1 MFPAE
6 QISTIP
12 ARQRVLS
19 GGFFYGCEPCFL
31 FLDPSD
37 LHDPECRS
45 GEFARPRLPAWKSP
59 ISSSWKN
66 RSFFQDLLIN
76 RSAQITLVWL
86 RTVMIV
92 LMVRK
97 NAFLP
102 LLLILSFSWHFY
114 QVILP
119 MSKRRNPRKR
129 SLFASSRQL
138 RHEALERRE
147 LLAAEFGD
155 YLQQPERAGDPM
167 LIAVSPNNGE
177 LLDLDP
183 QDMSAN
189 RRMTAPKAMNI
200 FIGGEQPL
208 DETTF
213 RGAFQLQ
220 YQREGNFGAADVE
233 DVVIGVIDPD
243 DSGRGLAIRFAD
255 NLKDGFF
262 QLSITTQLQDITGV
276 SYVPRSP
283 VPVPGDATG
292 SLRRDVI
299 SFEVETGAKIT
310 GVVPQP
316 LSGGAQSL
324 NTIDVYFDDA
334 DLFDSGSTVAQPS
347 FYQLIDTNNTVTTE
361 DDVIHIPSSVTTDSA
376 SARVSLLFNSDL
388 ADLVG
393 DVGDSLRLRIGDND
407 LVSGST
413 AEVLNESVPVEPG
426 LSAGGAHEVTSVS
439 PGDERWSFMLQQTIV
454 NAGSGLV
461 SMVDNPGGIN
471 EPGHRDIEL
480 SGESHFAVHGDRDQD
495 NEILEIAY
503 TFLRDQP
510 YGVNSQGQP
519 VYNEMDADQ
528 EARFREILE
537 VYGEVMGVD
546 FVETESDGLQLLV
559 GDLSIAGTGFVSG
572 EGLSGAPGS
581 FGVGTPDKVVMDAVD
596 FRTPQLN
603 AFGELFFDVAVHEIG
618 HALGL
623 GNAYDLPPGTT
634 NGGGNPPAYPGGGG
648 LYPDSEE
655 LTFPGPADRI
665 HVNYLDQRES
675 LDVDL
680 YQIEIGQDGILK
692 AQTFAARLAEASRL
706 DTRLSLFLKDPD
718 TERLELVAANDD
730 FFSSDSYV
738 EIAVSPNPDGSP
750 AAYFVGVSAE
760 GNALFDP
767 DTGLPS
773 PGGASQGEYELRVD
787 FVADIA
793 LTTAITDGSGS
804 VLDGDRDGVAGGNYN
819 FWFEPSIDDS
829 ALSSVGNTIFV
840 NKDAAVGG
848 NGTLASPFNNIP
860 MALNRAESLVSTA
873 NPEGVVVKL
882 LPSVGPDG
890 DVATVGD
897 NVAYEVG
904 LITSIGQVLE
914 DGRNLELP
922 GGVQLVVD
930 AGVIMKF
937 LDSRIS
943 VGSDN
948 DGFDRSQSSI
958 SVQGT
963 PELPVRFTSYN
974 DTNLGSNSNVLGFAA
989 NAGDWGG
996 IEIRN
1001 DVDRDQGRI
1010 DLEREGVFQNYINHA
1025 SFQYGGGE
1033 VSSIGR
1039 VIAPIHL
1046 SGARAEISYN
1056 TLRLSS
1062 DAPISADPNTFELT
1076 TFTEPRYQNNRQ
1088 SDFGFIADY
1097 SRVGPFVH
1105 GNQLKDNPTNGIFV
1119 RIDTPPGG
1127 GLETLQV
1134 PARFDDV
1141 DIVHVLAENFIL
1153 EGVPGGLLQDSKTPD
1168 SVVGL
1173 ISIPGGDLASGDY
1186 AYTYT
1191 FVDAFGYESPNSE
1204 PQHVALS
1211 VNSNVQLAD
1220 IPVATGKYVGR
1231 KLYRSFDRGPFQ
1243 LVADLDRT
1251 SLDHLDDVAVPAVS
1265 AAELLVPSALSA
1277 AEDAG
1282 AGSLTAGTYT
1292 YKYTFVD
1299 SSGIES
1305 RYSLETAVS
1314 VSANKNV
1321 VLTGIESAAGK
1332 YVGRNL
1338 YRSDNGGAF
1347 RLVAELDQATVT
1359 HTDDNTNP
1367 GALAADTAIRHGRI
1381 ASTLVIDPG
1390 MIIKA
1395 QGARIELGFGANL
1408 LAEGRDGD
1416 EIIFT
1421 SKADDRYGASGS
1433 FDTDG
1438 NGVTLGERGDWG
1450 GFYAKPTSRLSIDE
1464 AFIAH
1469 AGGVTG
1475 VNGGTASFNA
1485 VQVHQAA
1492 TRITNTRFEDNA
1504 SGTGSQQGDG
1514 RTGYAPQG
1522 DATVYINSTQPT
1534 LINNVFVDND
1544 GAAISINTNA
1554 MGHEW
1559 KDDAGRQIGGLG
1571 AFEVSAANNGPVIQG
1586 NRLSGNDLNGLEVRA
1601 EVLQTAVV
1609 WDDTDIAH
1617 VLNGTIIVPDHHTY
1631 GGLRLESSS
1640 GEALVVKVLAGGGIE
1655 ATGRSLDID
1664 DRIGGRVHVIGQ
1676 PGFPVIMTSIND
1688 TSVGAGFTPEGR
1700 VQKETRPGGG
1710 AAQSG
1715 DWQGLSFDPYSN
1727 DRNVA
1732 VHTEIEGNIGG
1743 FGDANAFLGV
1753 EESVGLLAANEKS
1766 GDENLRLGFKIHGAI
1781 AADRD
1786 VDLFSFEGA
1795 AGSMV
1800 WIDIDETDPRLD
1812 TILELIDGAGRV
1824 LAVSQN
1830 SREESNQGEL
1840 AFVNDDLLRD
1850 GHALPMQL
1858 DHDAP
1863 ENADGSY
1870 RDLYTTNDGD
1880 SGMRVV
1886 LPGVTGTRNDFF
1898 VRVRS
1903 NNLDSNIGGFQMSYS
1918 GVAAVAVGDEVVG
1931 LISGAKGVVT
1941 KVDSIA
1947 GTLTYVLKTQMQFST
1962 GEDLVSHPG
1971 NGVNGVSSLIAD
1983 GATRGS
1989 YQLQLRLREVDE
2001 FAGSVVRY
2009 ADLRYATDAIV
2020 ATGLPA
2026 HSPLTGELTHLGP
2039 GLSLGNF
2046 SNTDRGAVSTA
2057 GFLASIND
2065 QDYYG
2070 FTIARDPLATD
2081 GNEAVSV
2088 SLDIDWADGLT
2099 RPDTAIY
2106 GLRENEDGTFSLI
2119 SRGNDSNIADDII
2132 TPIVPGQAT
2141 TQDDLSRGSQG
2152 TRDALV
2158 GPMKLPP
2165 GNYCIVVA
2173 HDGKMDVRLT
2183 QFTQFNAPAGLDPA
2197 AWAATRVQPL
2207 ANTETLDLTPNR
2219 IDFQFGDIP
2228 FLIVPPAA
2236 NADILVANPFTGRH
2250 DATIDTEAR
2259 DSYGG
2264 VAASEQRF
2272 EVLAIEATNGSDA
2285 GSDQVYTI
2293 DTEGLES
2300 PLGETGIQTF
2310 RTNGTTNEQQNVGIR
2325 WRAMSFAGQDD
2336 QRLYALGDRAA
2347 FDGGTLDANSAINGS
2362 VPRAAID
2369 NLIYLLDPETGA
2381 AVGRNGVTLND
2392 GFQSVNPLNPLHPNF
2407 GSFGPAD
2414 IATPWAGTNVVAQ
2427 VEAPEDIVS
2436 LVGLGNS
2443 LYAFGVSGTYYRY
2456 LIQGDGDLVQV
2467 PAQTLVAPQALNGTP
2482 GGLRFASVTR
2492 GPHEFGIGNLFFGIE
2507 QGTSRMYAFAPGGAA
2522 QPIMEFGREFADLDP
2537 SLVNIADAA
2546 NVAGMF
2552 FGHFQTSWQGGSLV
2566 GQTNPVNGNDFDFL
2580 GGGHGSVQLDPID
2593 LSGFG
2598 ADDLPTFYFDYRLH
2612 SDDRN
2617 DVNPNTVLVPGGA
2630 SDDPADTLRVSIAG
2644 DDGVWRMVA
2653 TNNMTDGPA
2662 GRVWQTGGSAT
2673 TTGGPSPNAPVEY
2686 DPAGSRG
2693 YTNVFT
2699 QTFVQELFDDSVD
2712 RQARIDLGP
2721 WAGDENVQIRID
2733 FTTAGE
2739 ARPDQTEINL
2749 LPGYQVADGH
2759 QLTLTGRMPNGDQHD
2774 PLTAPTATETFEF
2787 EHGLLVDLPAGAAV
2801 TEKVTL
2807 RSGPDTILT
2816 LLPDDGDPL
2825 TNGNPANRELEVS
2838 TSDSAADVADK
2849 VQELLALELP
2859 AAFPAL
2865 TLTLHRSSERPGW
2878 LQIKGLPSGTVSF
2891 SGGSLNF
2898 GDKILGEPG
2907 VSAGST
2913 AIEIGIDVEWAKER
2927 VAEQVQEVFA
2937 DTIKFNDVSAANGL
2951 RLDSFPLVEGQ
2962 NGNIGSLRVYDLIV
2976 EQSGAVPS
2984 HAKPFTMIHG
2994 QYVDP
2999 APFDSTTDYPGEEFG
3014 VYGNNPN
3021 ELFAGQ
3027 RSKGVGGG
3035 STSQAPAPTTKQGM
3049 GLGNYQFGLAERG
3062 ERVSSA
3068 ITTGNT
3074 LTLVDDPFFEAL
3086 YQSVSGNRPVAQEVE
3101 SGPYQFEVRL
3111 ARQTVDANPV
3121 LFNERL
3127 ADGFNLQVDSA
3138 GSDIVDGDVFTLSNG
3153 YETITFEFNDLTGTN
3168 DGVTPGNVEV
3178 PYLRTFS
3185 GGQLADAIRSAVNL
3199 GEVRDVLKVQA
3210 TSQGGRL
3217 NDPSDPVVFF
3227 HGFAAADNLGGIF
3240 FESSNADLGSYVGLL
3255 DEKFEHNKISSA
3267 QNLNAGIWSE
3277 VAGVPTLSI
3286 DGTRDDSEVDYYS
3299 FNVGSVGVTGAFEVD
3314 TNGFDP
3320 QLFLLESDGDL
3331 LNFGSDSMTHT
3342 FNESGTYFLAV
3353 ARVLPAGATILNQT
3367 FPVPASTLFGTPD
3380 EPVSYGPGFP
3390 QPAGPDD
3397 LYELNI
3403 GLENKSRH
3411 FSSIITGQD
3420 VGPGFDNGDR
3430 NRFRDQ
3436 GVFIV
3441 DSNVVSFSSG
3451 DGVTIAAAPTASGP
3465 RVPAEGARPKPG
3477 SSQNLPLLNA
3487 ENEIYGAV
3495 VENNLLIGNN
3505 RGIVLDGDLGMNG
3518 PNIHSR
3524 LMNNTVFNSNGAGI
3538 DILDGAAPTLLNNVL
3553 IENGIGVRGQNEGET
3568 VLRSTVFADNNVDVV
3583 GLGKGTEQQTIP
3595 SGQALFVN
3603 PDATGFNLAA
3613 GRPNFYPSD
3622 GSAVIDQSIASQPDR
3637 NNLVSIK
3644 DVIGIPPSPI
3654 VVSDRD
3660 LVGQLRENGSTSSGQ
3675 GQNVNIDIGAIDRSD
3690 VTGPLATLMIP
3701 GDNDGDG
3708 IDIDPANTILQLK
3721 SGTYGFF
3728 EILISEGAGIG
3739 PDESSIDSER
3749 VMLVENRRRL
3759 VPDTEVVIS
3768 YNSAN
3773 RTLRF
3778 QSPAGLW
3785 RPDAVYEILL
3795 LNEAL
3800 TLQDGTTR
3808 TPVADLAGNP
3818 LQPNRPD
3825 GQSRFTI
3832 VMPEVGIDFGD
3843 AYQSTTFADYATT
3856 REQDG
3861 ARHAIIDTYDPT
3873 TQEYHLAEPRLGRY
3887 VDDDYFDSKSQ
3898 SQMLVVD
3905 PSNPGELIGDDLV
3918 VTLTVDGNEQDP
3930 SSDGP
3935 FTITGLPG
3943 TDGTEVEI
3951 DPAATVQP
3959 GDNLSISA
3967 AHSFV
3972 AGSDVLGQEKL
3983 VYELVT
3989 TGSQASANRIPVEID
4004 PADST
4009 AEVMGKLAATLDAEL
4024 AARNLQVSVVYTSG
4038 SNSILLLPHDDEDGV
4053 PIGTF
4058 QGGAEDYLVFGET
4071 IVDDV
4076 DELLTSEVTG
4086 FLNPLDD
4093 SGTYFDVTVTGTGFL
4108 RAWVD
4113 FDDDGVFEADELVVD
4128 DESFTNAAAGV
4139 ETRRLKIDTPS
4150 DALAGRRWMRYRFS
4164 QDESVLPTGLVVGG
4178 ETEDYQIDVIRMVLP
4193 TANPD
4198 LFTIL
4203 EDGILDTSNLP
4214 AGEEPIDSND
4224 DDIPDEDELPVDVE
4238 FVIGEMPEFG
4248 TLDLETLDFL
4258 QTGNFIYDSNDD
4270 FNGIDTFTYRIT
4282 TQDSRS
4288 DDANG
4293 DFSSDY
4299 TTVTIDVLPLNDKPD
4314 ASASFVTGQE
4324 DRSMVITQDDL
4335 LEAADPDN
4343 ESPGPFVLPAG
4354 STTLEDRDV
4363 DLMNEAN
4370 QQFVIS
4376 AVQGNGTELITRTT
4390 PATTKGTGA
4399 NDLSNLEILENG
4411 GGITITVND
4420 SQVGDVFSLAYAGK
4434 SATFE
4439 LLDANNPEPKDGTV
4453 SVFVDS
4459 TSDAAAIANRLST
4472 KIADAFAGSDP
4483 AIDIAIDALTPNTL
4497 ELSFATPTVDVTAS
4511 GATFGG
4517 MQVADEVNVVAG
4529 PLSGDTVSLQL
4540 GSETIVFEFIVEG
4553 ESAASGNVGVALLPF
4568 ESSGDA
4574 ARAAAAHS
4582 LKQSMNQEFKSRNW
4596 GVAASI
4602 ADPIAEPNKIT
4613 ISETA
4618 ITAGRSLSTARGEA
4632 IALFDHAG
4640 ALIELYYIGK
4650 LDYNRDNNSPSLGGD
4665 AQNFDSLS
4673 FVATDDGI
4681 SIDLQNN
4688 RFVYGVPK
4696 TADLATADIEIKPL
4710 NDVPVVNADGNDD
4723 RVAMELDTLD
4733 PTVSNMTTP
4742 WESYFMGLGETVP
4755 VPTEDEPLVIPS
4767 DFLILNDLRARDSA
4781 QDENIDSSEA
4791 DNNDA
4796 GMRVSAAIPQWDPQF
4811 GGSVTV
4817 DPVTGDVTLVP
4828 PTDWYGD
4835 VSFKY
4840 TIVDEGIN
4848 ESIDGTRVDAP
4859 LVSPLSEAGLVTVSL
4874 QPVNDIP
4881 VAHDREMRF
4890 TETGAD
4896 VADEFVF
4903 TADDLIDPVLV
4914 APTGPGVVGPVPLVA
4929 NTPHA
4934 NTLGL
4939 PTPFNEAE
4947 QQMRV
4952 VEFSNANGDTVG
4964 VVDLLTGEGNEEL
4977 TLDSNTGGRYVLSF
4991 TDSVFTSGKF
5001 IPSPNYNERT
5011 PFDATDGFTYRIM
5024 DDGQADASEL
5034 NGQGYTDFDQLD
5046 EISALPQ
5053 PGVSEPAEVTIS
5065 VTKTNDAPGFDI
5077 PNLTLDILERDD
5089 QLGTVVEN
5097 FAENILPGPVTAI
5110 DETTHQNV
5118 SFSVT
5123 LDSSTPSNL
5132 IQSAALSP
5140 TGDLTVI
5147 TFPDAVGQAT
5157 LIVTATDAAND
5168 SSEPFVARTTV
5179 EQITINVRPV
5189 NDAPRLKEVLP
5200 DSDENP
5206 GSMGPH
5212 GLDEAWSVSADPQ
5225 SRGEITYT
5233 LREDNTQSGGIPQ
5246 GYNIPVVGTTGPGY
5260 QQLGLLDVFTVGV
5273 DNESTDVLPWVA
5285 VTSPASNGLSIDQQ
5299 NGYAAIEVD
5308 DVEDV
5313 VGDVF
5318 VLSYNGTART
5328 FTFYN
5333 SDNTEPNNGFINIG
5347 VDINND
5353 TPETIANSIQQSVF
5367 AAFETEFPVMSLEVD
5382 ANKVTAGPAFN
5393 TASLQQ
5399 IRLNPG
5405 GFGIASTNNPAIIK
5419 TDRGGTL
5426 QANFDDPN
5434 NATLIT
5440 SLTYTPLK
5448 DFNYDIYGSDS
5459 FSYDVIDDSP
5469 YGETYDLDDSDLVPD
5484 RLISTNRVILNL
5496 NPVND
5501 RPEFQVQDMVVQ
5513 ERGIDIETITDNAGS
5528 AQMKFG
5534 EDHGLVAGDSFV
5546 VSGVSD
5552 SAYDVLH
5559 TVSSVADSITVVTNV
5574 SYISDATGGQAQVTF
5589 DTVALALTEDYGYYT
5604 GTSFASGVVG
5614 GPVSTAFD
5622 ELSQIVN
5629 FELELESP
5637 DPAVEAFPAS
5647 YPANSVASDFF
5658 AQTPSIDQS
5667 GSLSF
5672 EANPDVFGEF
5682 IFKVQLVDDEDAGID
5697 RGDLNTSEPVFLTIN
5712 ILAVNDPPI
5721 EDPSV
5726 DLDQLTREDVPFE
5739 IDADE
5744 LLSAFF
5750 PGPSNESNQD
5760 LGFAPEEFPKQSEQ
5774 GGLLEYNRNNAGDI
5788 EGLSYTPPRDFNGE
5802 DVFSYTVVDNGQSGT
5817 TVGGLNANPRMSVK
5831 NVTVTIGAVN
5841 DIPRFSGVLDQVH
5854 DENEAGIAIENWAT
5868 NVLAGPLTAA
5878 DEIEL
5883 QTLEFKFTSIGPVD
5897 DIFSVSPTA
5906 VIDPV
5911 TATASLHYELKQ
5923 DAFGQASFSVI
5934 LEDSGP
5940 GSQANGDKR
5949 ISHPPRTFTVY
5960 VNNVNNPPTFS
5971 LDQGLVSVAEDSG
5984 LQTVQVISDISAGPA
5999 NEMQTV
6005 DFEVVPQNVDETFF
6019 LIQPTISDTGH
6030 LRFRTSENANTGGAG
6045 PVVLQVV
6052 ATDSGGAS
6060 GEPVEILLEVN
6071 PVNDRP
6077 EANDDLLADID
6088 EDQLLI
6094 IPEASLLGND
6104 VDVDVDDTMTLQLA
6118 SNVSVLDAQLSFNS
6132 GNAEVT
6138 YDPSQSS
6145 LIQALNEGQF
6155 LEDSFEYSVVD
6166 AGGLTS
6172 ELATVS
6178 FRVYGV
6184 NDAPVGVPD
6193 VAEINQNN
6201 RAVIDVLQ
6209 NDSDIDGSID
6219 EQSVLIERGAA
6230 FGTLTVNNDGIIN
6243 YRSFGPLRGNDT
6255 FFYSVADDQGAR
6267 SESILVTILGN
6278 LPPDTKDDV
6287 AVTAQSTPVMIPI
6300 LSNDSDPDGSI
6311 NTQSVSIAFTPNYG
6325 TAAIQ
6330 SDGQVLYTPSE
6341 SYVGLDYF
6349 QYTVLDDDGRE
6360 SGVATVTVQVNAT
6373 SSAMQNA
6380 SNKFDVN
6387 ADNAVTPIDPLLIL
6401 NALARLGVSS
6411 FPVPENPVVPDYL
6424 DVNGDERISIQDV
6437 KAVLDE
6443 LGRIESGSGEGE
6455 EATQTVPLTQW
6466 YANANVIQIS
6476 AGSIQSEDLADAN
6489 KIMLPNCVPMI
6500 KEDVIDLLAADQ
6512 DDRSE
6517 DDGSEKDD
6525 FELIDEV
6532 LADIF

>member
-1 MFPAE
+1 
-6 QISTIP
+6 
-12 ARQRVLS
+12 
-19 GGFFYGCEPCFL
+19 
-31 FLDPSD
+31 
-37 LHDPECRS
+37 
-45 GEFARPRLPAWKSP
+45 
-59 ISSSWKN
+59 
-66 RSFFQDLLIN
+66 
-76 RSAQITLVWL
+76 
-86 RTVMIV
+86 
-92 LMVRK
+92 
-97 NAFLP
+97 
-102 LLLILSFSWHFY
+102 
-114 QVILP
+114 
-119 MSKRRNPRKR
+119 
-129 SLFASSRQL
+129 
-138 RHEALERRE
+138 
-147 LLAAEFGD
+147 
-155 YLQQPERAGDPM
+155 M

-183 QDMSAN
+183 QDMFAN
-189 RRMTAPKAMNI
+189 RRLTAPKSMNI
-200 FIGGEQPL
+200 FIGGDEPL

-213 RGAFQLQ
+213 TGAFQLQ
-220 YQREGNFGAADVE
+220 YQREGNFGASNVK
-233 DVVIGVIDPD
+233 DVVIGVIDAD
-243 DSGRGLAIRFAD
+243 DSGRGLTMRFAD
-255 NLKDGFF
+255 NLKDGFY
-262 QLSITTQLQDITGV
+262 QLSITTQLEDLTGV

-292 SLRRDVI
+292 LLRRDVI

-310 GVVPQP
+310 SVVPQP
-316 LSGGAQSL
+316 FIAGSPALD
-324 NTIDVYFDDA
+324 TIDVYFDDA
-334 DLFDSGSTVAQPS
+334 DLFDLGSTVDEPD
-347 FYQLIDTNNTVTTE
+347 FYQLIDTKDTVTTE
-361 DDVIHIPSSVTTDSA
+361 DDVIHNPVSVTLDAA
-376 SARVSLLFNSDL
+376 SARVALLFNSDL
-388 ADLVG
+388 GDLVG
-393 DVGDSLRLRIGDND
+393 QGDSLRLRIGDDD
-407 LVSGST
+407 LVSGFD
-413 AEVLNESVPVEPG
+413 AEVVNEPVPSEPG
-426 LSAGGAHEVTSVS
+426 LSATGAHVVTSVNAA
-439 PGDERWSFMLQQTIV
+439 DERWSFVLQQTIV
-454 NAGSGLV
+454 NAGSGLA

-471 EPGHRDIEL
+471 EPGHRDIEFDVD
-480 SGESHFAVHGDRDQD
+480 SHFMIHGDRDED
-495 NEILEIAY
+495 NEIPEIAY

-510 YGVNSQGQP
+510 YGVNSQGQS

-528 EARFREILE
+528 ESRFREILE

-546 FVETESDGLQLLV
+546 FVETDSDGMKLLV
-559 GDLSIAGTGFVSG
+559 GDLGIATTEYSSGLGGT
-572 EGLSGAPGS
+572 L
-581 FGVGTPDKVVMDAVD
+581 GVGSPSQVVMDAVD
-596 FRTPQLN
+596 FRTPQAN
-603 AFGELFFDVAVHEIG
+603 VFGGAFFGTAVHEIG
-618 HALGL
+618 HAMSLGH
-623 GNAYDLPPGTT
+623 AYDLPPGTT
-634 NGGGNPPAYPGGGG
+634 DGGTSGGVYPA
-648 LYPDSEE
+648 SNE

-665 HVNYLDQRES
+665 HLEYLEQRES
-675 LDVDL
+675 LDVDF
-680 YQIEIGQDGILK
+680 YQIEVAQDGILT
-692 AQTFAARLAEASRL
+692 AQTFAVRLAESSRL
-706 DTRLSLFLKDPD
+706 DTRLSLFLRDPD

-738 EIAVSPNPDGSP
+738 EIAVSPNPDGT
-750 AAYFVGVSAE
+750 AAEYFVGVSAE

-787 FVADIA
+787 FIADIA

-804 VLDGDRDGVAGGNYN
+804 VLDGDRDGVAGGNYS
-819 FWFEPSIDDS
+819 FWFEPAIDDS
-829 ALSSVGNTIFV
+829 GLLSVVNTIYV

-860 MALNRAESLVSTA
+860 MALNRAGSLVSTT

-882 LPSVGPDG
+882 LPSAGPDG
-890 DVATVGD
+890 DVTTVGD
-897 NVAYEVG
+897 NIAYEVG
-904 LITSIGQVLE
+904 LIASIGQVLA

-963 PELPVRFTSYN
+963 PELPVYFTSYN
-974 DTNLGSNSNVLGFAA
+974 DTALGSNSNVLGFSA

-1010 DLEREGVFQNYINHA
+1010 DLERQGLFQSYINHA

-1046 SGARAEISYN
+1046 SEARAEVSYN
-1056 TLRLSS
+1056 TMQLSS

-1076 TFTEPRYQNNRQ
+1076 TFTEPRYQTSRI

-1097 SRVGPFVH
+1097 DRVGPVVH
-1105 GNQLKDNPTNGIFV
+1105 GNQLIENPTNGLFI

-1127 GLETLQV
+1127 GLESLRM

-1141 DIVHVLAENFIL
+1141 DVVHVMAENFVL
-1153 EGVPGGLLQDSKTPD
+1153 EGVPGGLVQDSQQPD
-1168 SVVGL
+1168 PIVGL
-1173 ISIPGGDLASGDY
+1173 VTPPASTLDPEY
-1186 AYTYT
+1186 FYTYT
-1191 FVDAFGYESPNSE
+1191 FVDEFGFESPNSE
-1204 PQHVALS
+1204 PQQVRVL
-1211 VNSNVQLAD
+1211 VGENVQLTD

-1231 KLYRSFDRGPFQ
+1231 RLYRSDDVGQTFK
-1243 LVADLDRT
+1243 LVAELDRT
-1251 SLDHLDDVAVPAVS
+1251 SLDYVDSLGAPAASAPQLLMPAALGAV
-1265 AAELLVPSALSA
+1265 
-1277 AEDAG
+1277 EDAAVG
-1282 AGSLTAGTYT
+1282 QLAAGTYS

-1299 SSGIES
+1299 ESGIES
-1305 RYSLETAVS
+1305 RYSLNTTVTIAP
-1314 VSANKNV
+1314 ADAPKNI
-1321 VLTGIESAAGK
+1321 VLSGIELPSGK
-1332 YVGRNL
+1332 YVSRNI

-1347 RLVAELDQATVT
+1347 QLVAVLEDATATSTTV
-1359 HTDDNTNP
+1359 TDDNTNP
-1367 GALAADTAIRHGRI
+1367 GQVAGKTGIRHGRI
-1381 ASTLVIDPG
+1381 SSTLVVDPG
-1390 MIIKA
+1390 MIIKS
-1395 QGARIELGFGANL
+1395 QGSRIELGFGANL

-1438 NGVTLGERGDWG
+1438 NGDTRGDKGAWG

-1475 VNGGTASFNA
+1475 VNGGTASFNT
-1485 VQVHQAA
+1485 VQVHQAVA
-1492 TRITNTRFEDNA
+1492 RIANTRFEDNA
-1504 SGTGSQQGDG
+1504 KGTGSEQGDG

-1522 DATVYINSTQPT
+1522 DATVYVNSTQPI
-1534 LINNVFVDND
+1534 LVNNVFVDNE
-1544 GAAISINTNA
+1544 GSAISINTNA

-1559 KDDAGRQIGGLG
+1559 KDDSGRQVGGLG
-1571 AFEVSAANNGPVIQG
+1571 AFDVSAANNGPVIQG

-1601 EVLQTAVV
+1601 EVLQTEVV
-1609 WDDTDIAH
+1609 WDDTDITH
-1617 VLNGTIIVPDHHTY
+1617 VLDGTVIVPDHHTY

-1655 ATGRSLDID
+1655 ATGRSLDIE

-1700 VQKETRPGGG
+1700 VQKDTRPNGG
-1710 AAQSG
+1710 AAQPG

-1732 VHTEIEGNIGG
+1732 VHTEIEGIIGG
-1743 FGDANAFLGV
+1743 FGDANATLGV

-1800 WIDIDETDPRLD
+1800 WVDIDGTDPRLD

-1830 SREESNQGEL
+1830 SRQESSQGAL
-1840 AFVNDDLLRD
+1840 SFVNNDLIRD

-1858 DHDAP
+1858 DHDGAS
-1863 ENADGSY
+1863 NADGSY

-1903 NNLDSNIGGFQMSYS
+1903 NNLDNNVGGFEMKYA
-1918 GVAAVAVGDEVVG
+1918 GATPVVVGQEVVG

-1941 KVDSIA
+1941 QVDLATATFS
-1947 GTLTYVLKTQMQFST
+1947 YVLKTQMQFSV
-1962 GEDLVSHPG
+1962 GEDLISHAG
-1971 NGVNGVSSLIAD
+1971 NSVASVSSLFAD

-2183 QFTQFNAPAGLDPA
+2183 QFTQFNAPPGLDPA
-2197 AWAATRVQPL
+2197 AWAATRVLPL
-2207 ANTETLDLTPNR
+2207 NNTETLDLTPNR
-2219 IDFQFGDIP
+2219 INFQFGDIP

-2236 NADILVANPFTGRH
+2236 NAGVLVANPFTGRH

-2272 EVLAIEATNGSDA
+2272 DVLAIEETNASDA

-2293 DTEGLES
+2293 STEGLET

-2310 RTNGTTNEQQNVGIR
+2310 RTNGTTNEQHNVGIR
-2325 WRAMSFAGQDD
+2325 WRAMSFAGQNDE
-2336 QRLYALGDRAA
+2336 RLYALGDRVG
-2347 FDGGTLDANSAINGS
+2347 FDGGTLDANGAINGS
-2362 VPRAAID
+2362 TPRPAL
-2369 NLIYLLDPETGA
+2369 NSLIYLMDPETGA
-2381 AVGRNGVTLND
+2381 AIGRNGVTLDD

-2407 GSFGPAD
+2407 GSFGLAD
-2414 IATPWAGTNVVAQ
+2414 IDTPWAGTNVVAQ
-2427 VEAPEDIVS
+2427 LEAPEEIVS
-2436 LVGLGNS
+2436 LVGLGND

-2456 LIQGDGDLVQV
+2456 AIQGDGDLVQV
-2467 PAQTLVAPQALNGTP
+2467 PAQTLVAPQALNGAP

-2537 SLVNIADAA
+2537 SLVNNADASH
-2546 NVAGMF
+2546 VAGMF
-2552 FGHFQTSWQGGSLV
+2552 FGHFQTSWQGGSLA

-2593 LSGFG
+2593 LSGFS

-2686 DPAGSRG
+2686 DPSGSRG

-2759 QLTLTGRMPNGDQHD
+2759 QLTLTGRMPDGDQHD
-2774 PLTAPTATETFEF
+2774 PLTAATATETFEF

-2816 LLPDDGDPL
+2816 LLPDDGDPI

-2838 TSDSAADVADK
+2838 TSDSAAEVADK

-2937 DTIKFNDVSAANGL
+2937 DTIKFDDVSTANGL
-2951 RLDSFPLVEGQ
+2951 LLDSFPLVEGQ

-2976 EQSGAVPS
+2976 GQSGTVPS
-2984 HAKPFTMIHG
+2984 HAKPFTMIQGEFVNLG
-2994 QYVDP
+2994 QP
-2999 APFDSTTDYPGEEFG
+2999 EYPGQEFG
-3014 VYGNNPN
+3014 VYAVGQ
-3021 ELFAGQ
+3021 LLAAGQ
-3027 RSKGVGGG
+3027 RSKGVGGQ
-3035 STSQAPAPTTKQGM
+3035 SSSQAPAPTTKQGVS
-3049 GLGNYQFGLAERG
+3049 LSNYQFGLAERG

-3074 LTLVDDPFFEAL
+3074 LTLVDDPFFEAEFL
-3086 YQSVSGNRPVAQEVE
+3086 SATGARPVAEEVE

-3153 YETITFEFNDLTGTN
+3153 YEAITFEFNDLTGTD

-3178 PYLRTFS
+3178 SYLRTFS
-3185 GGQLADAIRSAVNL
+3185 RGQVANAIRNAVNL
-3199 GEVRDVLKVQA
+3199 GEVRDVLNIQA

-3217 NDPSDPVVFF
+3217 NESSDSVIFF
-3227 HGFAAADNLGGIF
+3227 HGFAAADNLGGVF
-3240 FESSNADLGSYVGLL
+3240 FESSNADLGSYSGLL
-3255 DEKFEHNKISSA
+3255 GEKFEHDKISTA

-3286 DGTRDDSEVDYYS
+3286 DGTRNDSKVDYYS
-3299 FNVGSVGVTGAFEVD
+3299 FNVGSAGVTGDFEVD
-3314 TNGFDP
+3314 TTGFEP
-3320 QLFLLESDGDL
+3320 QMFLLEGDGSL
-3331 LNFGSDSMTHT
+3331 LDFASDSMTHNFT
-3342 FNESGTYFLAV
+3342 EAGTYFLAV
-3353 ARVLPAGATILNQT
+3353 ARVLPAGATFFNPN
-3367 FPVPASTLFGTPD
+3367 FPVPASTLFGTAD
-3380 EPVSYGPGFP
+3380 EPVTYPPGFP

-3441 DSNVVSFSSG
+3441 DSNVVSFSAG
-3451 DGVTIAAAPTASGP
+3451 NGIEIAAAPTAPGP
-3465 RVPAEGARPKPG
+3465 RVPSEGARPKPG
-3477 SSQNLPLLNA
+3477 SSQHLPLLNA
-3487 ENEIYGAV
+3487 DNEIYGAV

-3538 DILDGAAPTLLNNVL
+3538 DIRDGAAPTLLNNVL
-3553 IENGIGVRGQNEGET
+3553 IENGIGVRGQNQGET
-3568 VLRSTVFADNNVDVV
+3568 VLRSTVFADNNTDVV
-3583 GLGKGTEQQTIP
+3583 GSGLGKGTEQQTIP
-3595 SGQALFVN
+3595 TGQALFVN

-3613 GRPNFYPSD
+3613 GRPNFYPID

-3701 GDNDGDG
+3701 GDNDGNG

-3721 SGTYGFF
+3721 SGTYGYF

-3739 PDESSIDSER
+3739 PDESSIDADR

-3795 LNEAL
+3795 LNEVL
-3800 TLQDGTTR
+3800 TLQDGTTL

-3832 VMPEVGIDFGD
+3832 VMPEVGVDFGD
-3843 AYQSTTFADYATT
+3843 AFQSTGGDDFATLRD
-3856 REQDG
+3856 QDG

-3873 TQEYHLAEPRLGRY
+3873 TLEYHLAEPRLGRY
-3887 VDDDYFDSKSQ
+3887 VDDDYFESKSE

-3905 PSNPGELIGDDLV
+3905 PNEPTQFIGDDLV

-3930 SSDGP
+3930 VSNGP
-3935 FTITGLPG
+3935 FSIAGVPG
-3943 TDGTEVEI
+3943 GVGTQVEI
-3951 DPAATVQP
+3951 NTLFQP
-3959 GDNLSISA
+3959 GDNLSVSA
-3967 AHSFV
+3967 VHAFV
-3972 AGSDVLGQEKL
+3972 AGSDVSGQSTL
-3983 VYELVT
+3983 VYELVAPGT
-3989 TGSQASANRIPVEID
+3989 QASANRIPVEFD
-4004 PADST
+4004 AVDT
-4009 AEVMGKLAATLDAEL
+4009 NDVVMGKLASALDAEL
-4024 AARNLQVSVVYTSG
+4024 AARNMQVSVEYTAG
-4038 SNSILLLPHDDEDGV
+4038 SNMMVLLPHDDEDGV
-4053 PIGTF
+4053 PVGTF
-4058 QGGAEDYLVFGET
+4058 QGDAQDYLVFGET
-4071 IVDDV
+4071 VVDDV

-4086 FLNPLDD
+4086 FLNPLDAA
-4093 SGTYFDVTVTGTGFL
+4093 GTYFDVTVTGTGFL

-4113 FDDDGVFEADELVVD
+4113 FDDDGEFEADELIVD

-4164 QDESVLPTGLVVGG
+4164 QDDSVLPTGLVVGG
-4178 ETEDYQIDVIRMVLP
+4178 ETEDYQIDVIRMPLP
-4193 TANPD
+4193 QAEND

-4214 AGEEPIDSND
+4214 TTGNVSGDGIDDPIDDND
-4224 DDIPDEDELPVDVE
+4224 LDIPDEDELPVDVE

-4248 TLDLETLDFL
+4248 TLDLNGLDFL
-4258 QTGNFIYDSNDD
+4258 QTGNFIYDSDDD

-4282 TQDSRS
+4282 TQDSRADES
-4288 DDANG
+4288 NG
-4293 DFSSDY
+4293 DFSGDY
-4299 TTVTIDVLPLNDKPD
+4299 VTVTIDVRPVNDKPD

-4324 DRSMVITQDDL
+4324 DRSMVITQGDL
-4335 LEAADPDN
+4335 LEAAVPDN
-4343 ESPGPFVLPAG
+4343 EDPSPFVLPPG
-4354 STTLEDRDV
+4354 STTLNQRDV

-4370 QQFVIS
+4370 QTFVIS
-4376 AVQGNGTELITRTT
+4376 GVQGNGANLIEATT
-4390 PATTKGTGA
+4390 PATSKGVGP
-4399 NDLSNLEILENG
+4399 NDLNNLEIVEVAG
-4411 GGITITVND
+4411 GLLTIKVTG
-4420 SQVGDVFSLAYAGK
+4420 STVGDVFSLAYAGQ

-4439 LLDANNPEPKDGTV
+4439 LLDVNNPEPKDGTIT
-4453 SVFVDS
+4453 VFVDPV
-4459 TSDAAAIANRLST
+4459 SDTANTIANRLST
-4472 KIADAFAGSDP
+4472 KIADAFVGSDP
-4483 AIDIAIDALTPNTL
+4483 AIDIVINPATPDML
-4497 ELSFATPTVDVTAS
+4497 ELSFVSPTVAVAS
-4511 GATFGG
+4511 TDATFGA
-4517 MQVADEVNVVAG
+4517 MQVNDEVNIVAG
-4529 PLSGDTVSLQL
+4529 PLTGDTVSLQL
-4540 GSETIVFEFIVEG
+4540 GGNTIEFELILE
-4553 ESAASGNVGVALLPF
+4553 GNVAAPGRVGVELLPF
-4568 ESSGDA
+4568 ENLNSDA
-4574 ARAAAAHS
+4574 GRAAAADS
-4582 LKQSMNQEFKSRNW
+4582 LMRAMNREFNTRNW

-4602 ADPIAEPNKIT
+4602 PNPLTDPNSIT
-4613 ISETA
+4613 IDETA
-4618 ITAGRSLSTARGEA
+4618 ITAGRSLSTDRGEA

-4650 LDYNRDNNSPSLGGD
+4650 LDYNRDNNSPGIGIPNPG
-4665 AQNFDSLS
+4665 ATNYDSLS

-4681 SIDLQNN
+4681 SIDLHNN
-4688 RFVYGVPK
+4688 RFVYGLPK
-4696 TADLATADIEIKPL
+4696 EADLATADIEIKPL
-4710 NDVPVVNADGNDD
+4710 NDVPVVNADGQDD
-4723 RVAMELDTLD
+4723 LVNMEPDTLD
-4733 PTVSNMTTP
+4733 PNVENVVTI
-4742 WESYFMGLGETVP
+4742 WESYFIGLGLDVP
-4755 VPTEDEPLVIPS
+4755 VPTEDETLVIPS
-4767 DFLILNDLRARDSA
+4767 NFLILNDERARASA
-4781 QDENIDSSEA
+4781 EDETIDSNEA
-4791 DNNDA
+4791 DNNDDSI
-4796 GMRVSAAIPQWDPQF
+4796 RVFAATPQWDTVQF
-4811 GGSVTV
+4811 GGSVAV
-4817 DPVTGDVTLVP
+4817 DSVTGDVTLVP

-4835 VSFKY
+4835 ISFKY
-4840 TIVDEGIN
+4840 TIEDEGIN
-4848 ESIDGTRVDAP
+4848 ESIDGTRAVSS
-4859 LVSPLSEAGLVTVSL
+4859 LVSPTSEAGLVTVSL

-4881 VAHDREMRF
+4881 VAQDREMRF
-4890 TETGAD
+4890 TETGLD

-4903 TADDLIDPVLV
+4903 TATDLIDPVLV
-4914 APTGPGVVGPVPLVA
+4914 APTGPGVVGPDPLVA

-4939 PTPFNEAE
+4939 QVPFNEAE

-4952 VEFSNANGDTVG
+4952 VEFSNAAGDTVG
-4964 VVDLLTGEGNEEL
+4964 VGDLPTGVGVEEL
-4977 TLDSNTGGRYVLSF
+4977 NLISNTGGVYVLSF

-5011 PFDATDGFTYRIM
+5011 PFAATDGFTYRIK

-5034 NGQGYTDFDQLD
+5034 TGQGYTDFDQED
-5046 EISALPQ
+5046 EISDVNV
-5053 PGVSEPAEVTIS
+5053 PGVVTIF
-5065 VTKTNDAPGFDI
+5065 VTETNDAPGFDI
-5077 PNLTLDILERDD
+5077 PNATLDILERDD
-5089 QLGTVVEN
+5089 SLGTVITG
-5097 FAENILPGPVTAI
+5097 FADNILPGPPTAD

-5118 SFSVT
+5118 SFTMVV
-5123 LDSSTPSNL
+5123 DASTPNDL
-5132 IQSAALSP
+5132 IESAMLSP
-5140 TGDLTVI
+5140 LGDLTVV
-5147 TFPDAVGQAT
+5147 TYPDAVGQVT
-5157 LIVTATDAAND
+5157 MVVTATDAPKDPA
-5168 SSEPFVARTTV
+5168 EPFTPRTTV
-5179 EQITINVRPV
+5179 ETITINVRPV
-5189 NDAPRLKEVLP
+5189 NDGPRLNSSVVGTADTNPNESDDAWEVAAEDALGQAP
-5200 DSDENP
+5200 
-5206 GSMGPH
+5206 
-5212 GLDEAWSVSADPQ
+5212 
-5225 SRGEITYT
+5225 ITYT
-5233 LREDNTQSGGIPQ
+5233 LREDNTQSGGVMQ
-5246 GYNIPVVGTTGPGY
+5246 DYVIPVTSATGGGY
-5260 QQLGLLDVFTVGV
+5260 QQVGLFDVFTVGPE
-5273 DNESTDVLPWVA
+5273 NEL
-5285 VTSPASNGLSIDQQ
+5285 
-5299 NGYAAIEVD
+5299 
-5308 DVEDV
+5308 
-5313 VGDVF
+5313 
-5318 VLSYNGTART
+5318 
-5328 FTFYN
+5328 
-5333 SDNTEPNNGFINIG
+5333 
-5347 VDINND
+5347 VDI
-5353 TPETIANSIQQSVF
+5353 
-5367 AAFETEFPVMSLEVD
+5367 FPGGMPFD
-5382 ANKVTAGPAFN
+5382 
-5393 TASLQQ
+5393 TASEQ
-5399 IRLNPG
+5399 RLELID
-5405 GFGIASTNNPAIIK
+5405 FGSASDSDPAVVI
-5419 TDRGGTL
+5419 TDRGGRLVPVVDQMTG
-5426 QANFDDPN
+5426 
-5434 NATLIT
+5434 LIT
-5440 SLTYTPLK
+5440 ELRYTPPL
-5448 DFNYDIYGSDS
+5448 DFNELVGGFDS
-5459 FSYDVIDDSP
+5459 FLYTVQDNKATD
-5469 YGETYDLDDSDLVPD
+5469 GETYDLGIEDLVQD
-5484 RLISTNRVILNL
+5484 NLTRTNRVFLQL

-5501 RPEFQVQDMVVQ
+5501 RPVFTAETDTIILLEDSPEFTRLNYVV
-5513 ERGIDIETITDNAGS
+5513 N
-5528 AQMKFG
+5528 
-5534 EDHGLVAGDSFV
+5534 
-5546 VSGVSD
+5546 
-5552 SAYDVLH
+5552 VL
-5559 TVSSVADSITVVTNV
+5559 
-5574 SYISDATGGQAQVTF
+5574 
-5589 DTVALALTEDYGYYT
+5589 
-5604 GTSFASGVVG
+5604 G
-5614 GPVSTAFD
+5614 GPLLTAFD
-5622 ELSQIVN
+5622 EQSQDLD
-5629 FELELESP
+5629 FTLELVDYS
-5637 DPAVEAFPAS
+5637 DFYDMNLS
-5647 YPANSVASDFF
+5647 SSDFF
-5658 AQTPSIDQS
+5658 SIEPAIDDAT
-5667 GSLSF
+5667 GVLNF
-5672 EANPDVFGEF
+5672 KAVADVFGVFEF
-5682 IFKVQLVDDEDAGID
+5682 EVVLEDGGDDNVN
-5697 RGDLNTSEPVFLTIN
+5697 RGDLNTSNPMTLTID
-5712 ILAVNDPPI
+5712 IRPVNDPPTQ
-5721 EDPSV
+5721 DGNS
-5726 DLDQLTREDVPFE
+5726 DLDQEIREDTTYEWAEVDLLAPFVV
-5739 IDADE
+5739 
-5744 LLSAFF
+5744 
-5750 PGPSNESNQD
+5750 GPDN
-5760 LGFAPEEFPKQSEQ
+5760 
-5774 GGLLEYNRNNAGDI
+5774 
-5788 EGLSYTPPRDFNGE
+5788 EGLPTDGGDQALTLAPTAFPTDSINGGMVHYVEENGEIKLRYTPRIDFNGV
-5802 DVFSYTVVDNGQSGT
+5802 DKFVYTVIDDGQSVTIDGT
-5817 TVGGLNANPRMSVK
+5817 VYPEPRIATK
-5831 NVTVTIGAVN
+5831 TVTVTVTPVN
-5841 DIPRFSGVLDQVH
+5841 DKPRFSGAFDQQ
-5854 DENEAGIAIENWAT
+5854 DFENNGVVSVPDWAT
-5868 NVLAGPLTAA
+5868 NVLPGPETALDEDSQDLLFVFDVVSGP
-5878 DEIEL
+5878 DEIFE
-5883 QTLEFKFTSIGPVD
+5883 TLPTASIDRANQSATLNYTLKDNVSGVVVFDVTLVD
-5897 DIFSVSPTA
+5897 DGPMDSLSNGDEWVSDPPR
-5906 VIDPV
+5906 PV
-5911 TATASLHYELKQ
+5911 T
-5923 DAFGQASFSVI
+5923 I
-5934 LEDSGP
+5934 
-5940 GSQANGDKR
+5940 
-5949 ISHPPRTFTVY
+5949 TV
-5960 VNNVNNPPTFS
+5960 VGVNNPPTFD
-5971 LDQGLVSVAEDSG
+5971 LDMSSVSVEEDSG
-5984 LQTVQVISDISAGPA
+5984 PYSQVVISNVSPGPA
-5999 NEMQTV
+5999 DESGQSV
-6005 DFEVVPQNVDETFF
+6005 AFEIAELTGSQAALFAVP
-6019 LIQPTISDTGH
+6019 PTISPEGVLQFTTAAH
-6030 LRFRTSENANTGGAG
+6030 QNTGKNG
-6045 PVVLQVV
+6045 PVVLSVT
-6052 ATDSGGAS
+6052 ARDSEGAVS
-6060 GEPVEILLEVN
+6060 DAVDVSISVSEVNDAPIAIADTLSASDEDTIILL
-6071 PVNDRP
+6071 P
-6077 EANDDLLADID
+6077 ESTLLDNDID
-6088 EDQLLI
+6088 PDLFTNDSEFLKVI
-6094 IPEASLLGND
+6094 LGGD
-6104 VDVDVDDTMTLQLA
+6104 SSAFGAMIE
-6118 SNVSVLDAQLSFNS
+6118 LSATT
-6132 GNAEVT
+6132 GQIT
-6138 YDPSQSS
+6138 YDPTLSLTLQS
-6145 LIQALNEGQF
+6145 LKPGE
-6155 LEDSFEYSVVD
+6155 SVNDFFTYRAVD
-6166 AGGLTS
+6166 AAGLQS
-6172 ELATVS
+6172 GLATVS
-6178 FRVYGV
+6178 LLIDGV
-6184 NDAPVGVPD
+6184 NDAPLTVADEVEVNLDGPTVIEVLNNDRDVDGIIRAHTVEFGLVPAFGTVSVNMQGVVTYRPFGELVKNDTFTYSVEDDLGARSDSTLVTISSNKPPVAEDD
-6193 VAEINQNN
+6193 VAVAYASES
-6201 RAVIDVLQ
+6201 VLIPVLG
-6209 NDSDIDGSID
+6209 NDTDPDGNID
-6219 EQSVLIERGAA
+6219 EQSVSVRVA
-6230 FGTLTVNNDGIIN
+6230 
-6243 YRSFGPLRGNDT
+6243 PGN
-6255 FFYSVADDQGAR
+6255 GM
-6267 SESILVTILGN
+6267 
-6278 LPPDTKDDV
+6278 
-6287 AVTAQSTPVMIPI
+6287 AVVQS
-6300 LSNDSDPDGSI
+6300 G
-6311 NTQSVSIAFTPNYG
+6311 
-6325 TAAIQ
+6325 
-6330 SDGQVLYTPSE
+6330 GQVLYTPDLGFAGTDTFQYVVSDTNGSE
-6341 SYVGLDYF
+6341 SNI
-6349 QYTVLDDDGRE
+6349 
-6360 SGVATVTVQVNAT
+6360 ATVTVEVRASRLQN
-6373 SSAMQNA
+6373 SA
-6380 SNKFDVN
+6380 NKYDVTG
-6387 ADNAVTPIDPLLIL
+6387 DGLVTPLDSLRIINYLEAA
-6401 NALARLGVSS
+6401 NVSS
-6411 FPVPENPVVPDYL
+6411 IPVPPGAVGPDYL
-6424 DVNGDERISIQDV
+6424 DVNGDGTISVNDALQVMNQLSSIP
-6437 KAVLDE
+6437 
-6443 LGRIESGSGEGE
+6443 GGSGEQAPLLAPLAE
-6455 EATQTVPLTQW
+6455 ERGGSSEIDQDV
-6466 YANANVIQIS
+6466 S
-6476 AGSIQSEDLADAN
+6476 AFGTTDLLHTG
-6489 KIMLPNCVPMI
+6489 KIKLSNCVPLI
-6500 KEDVIDLLAADQ
+6500 KEDVIDLLVAGQ
-6512 DDRSE
+6512 DAKVDE
-6517 DDGSEKDD
+6517 EGLKAV
-6525 FELIDEV
+6525 DEV
-6532 LADIF
+6532 LADLI

>member
-1 MFPAE
+1 
-6 QISTIP
+6 
-12 ARQRVLS
+12 
-19 GGFFYGCEPCFL
+19 
-31 FLDPSD
+31 
-37 LHDPECRS
+37 
-45 GEFARPRLPAWKSP
+45 
-59 ISSSWKN
+59 
-66 RSFFQDLLIN
+66 
-76 RSAQITLVWL
+76 
-86 RTVMIV
+86 
-92 LMVRK
+92 
-97 NAFLP
+97 
-102 LLLILSFSWHFY
+102 
-114 QVILP
+114 

-233 DVVIGVIDPD
+233 NVVIGVIDPD

-255 NLKDGFF
+255 NLKDGFY

-334 DLFDSGSTVAQPS
+334 DLFDSGSTVTQPS

-1039 VIAPIHL
+1039 VIAPLHL

-1438 NGVTLGERGDWG
+1438 NGDRFGERGDWG

-2057 GFLASIND
+2057 GFLASIDD

-2106 GLRENEDGTFSLI
+2106 GLRENPDGTFSLI
-2119 SRGNDSNIADDII
+2119 SRGNDSNVADDVI
-2132 TPIVPGQAT
+2132 TPIVPGQST

-2165 GNYCIVVA
+2165 GRYCIVVA

-2207 ANTETLDLTPNR
+2207 ADTETLDLTPNR

-2236 NADILVANPFTGRH
+2236 DADILVANPFTGRH
-2250 DATIDTEAR
+2250 DATIDTEVR

-2264 VAASEQRF
+2264 VAASERRF
-2272 EVLAIEATNGSDA
+2272 QVLAIERNDGGTDANSD
-2285 GSDQVYTI
+2285 SVYAI
-2293 DTEGLES
+2293 STEGLES
-2300 PLGETGIQTF
+2300 ELGLTGIETF
-2310 RTNGTTNEQQNVGIR
+2310 TTNGTTNERQNNGNGVGIN
-2325 WRAMSFAGQDD
+2325 WRALSFAGTNPGNQEDEF
-2336 QRLYALGDRAA
+2336 LYGLGDRAG
-2347 FDGGTLDANSAINGS
+2347 FNGGTLDANSAINGS
-2362 VPRAAID
+2362 VPR
-2369 NLIYLLDPETGA
+2369 
-2381 AVGRNGVTLND
+2381 
-2392 GFQSVNPLNPLHPNF
+2392 
-2407 GSFGPAD
+2407 
-2414 IATPWAGTNVVAQ
+2414 
-2427 VEAPEDIVS
+2427 
-2436 LVGLGNS
+2436 
-2443 LYAFGVSGTYYRY
+2443 
-2456 LIQGDGDLVQV
+2456 
-2467 PAQTLVAPQALNGTP
+2467 
-2482 GGLRFASVTR
+2482 
-2492 GPHEFGIGNLFFGIE
+2492 
-2507 QGTSRMYAFAPGGAA
+2507 
-2522 QPIMEFGREFADLDP
+2522 
-2537 SLVNIADAA
+2537 
-2546 NVAGMF
+2546 
-2552 FGHFQTSWQGGSLV
+2552 
-2566 GQTNPVNGNDFDFL
+2566 
-2580 GGGHGSVQLDPID
+2580 
-2593 LSGFG
+2593 
-2598 ADDLPTFYFDYRLH
+2598 
-2612 SDDRN
+2612 
-2617 DVNPNTVLVPGGA
+2617 
-2630 SDDPADTLRVSIAG
+2630 
-2644 DDGVWRMVA
+2644 
-2653 TNNMTDGPA
+2653 
-2662 GRVWQTGGSAT
+2662 
-2673 TTGGPSPNAPVEY
+2673 
-2686 DPAGSRG
+2686 
-2693 YTNVFT
+2693 
-2699 QTFVQELFDDSVD
+2699 
-2712 RQARIDLGP
+2712 
-2721 WAGDENVQIRID
+2721 
-2733 FTTAGE
+2733 
-2739 ARPDQTEINL
+2739 
-2749 LPGYQVADGH
+2749 
-2759 QLTLTGRMPNGDQHD
+2759 
-2774 PLTAPTATETFEF
+2774 
-2787 EHGLLVDLPAGAAV
+2787 
-2801 TEKVTL
+2801 
-2807 RSGPDTILT
+2807 
-2816 LLPDDGDPL
+2816 
-2825 TNGNPANRELEVS
+2825 
-2838 TSDSAADVADK
+2838 
-2849 VQELLALELP
+2849 
-2859 AAFPAL
+2859 
-2865 TLTLHRSSERPGW
+2865 
-2878 LQIKGLPSGTVSF
+2878 
-2891 SGGSLNF
+2891 
-2898 GDKILGEPG
+2898 
-2907 VSAGST
+2907 
-2913 AIEIGIDVEWAKER
+2913 
-2927 VAEQVQEVFA
+2927 
-2937 DTIKFNDVSAANGL
+2937 
-2951 RLDSFPLVEGQ
+2951 
-2962 NGNIGSLRVYDLIV
+2962 
-2976 EQSGAVPS
+2976 
-2984 HAKPFTMIHG
+2984 
-2994 QYVDP
+2994 
-2999 APFDSTTDYPGEEFG
+2999 
-3014 VYGNNPN
+3014 
-3021 ELFAGQ
+3021 
-3027 RSKGVGGG
+3027 
-3035 STSQAPAPTTKQGM
+3035 
-3049 GLGNYQFGLAERG
+3049 
-3062 ERVSSA
+3062 
-3068 ITTGNT
+3068 
-3074 LTLVDDPFFEAL
+3074 
-3086 YQSVSGNRPVAQEVE
+3086 
-3101 SGPYQFEVRL
+3101 
-3111 ARQTVDANPV
+3111 
-3121 LFNERL
+3121 
-3127 ADGFNLQVDSA
+3127 
-3138 GSDIVDGDVFTLSNG
+3138 
-3153 YETITFEFNDLTGTN
+3153 
-3168 DGVTPGNVEV
+3168 
-3178 PYLRTFS
+3178 
-3185 GGQLADAIRSAVNL
+3185 
-3199 GEVRDVLKVQA
+3199 
-3210 TSQGGRL
+3210 
-3217 NDPSDPVVFF
+3217 
-3227 HGFAAADNLGGIF
+3227 
-3240 FESSNADLGSYVGLL
+3240 
-3255 DEKFEHNKISSA
+3255 
-3267 QNLNAGIWSE
+3267 
-3277 VAGVPTLSI
+3277 
-3286 DGTRDDSEVDYYS
+3286 
-3299 FNVGSVGVTGAFEVD
+3299 
-3314 TNGFDP
+3314 
-3320 QLFLLESDGDL
+3320 
-3331 LNFGSDSMTHT
+3331 
-3342 FNESGTYFLAV
+3342 
-3353 ARVLPAGATILNQT
+3353 
-3367 FPVPASTLFGTPD
+3367 
-3380 EPVSYGPGFP
+3380 
-3390 QPAGPDD
+3390 
-3397 LYELNI
+3397 
-3403 GLENKSRH
+3403 
-3411 FSSIITGQD
+3411 
-3420 VGPGFDNGDR
+3420 
-3430 NRFRDQ
+3430 
-3436 GVFIV
+3436 
-3441 DSNVVSFSSG
+3441 
-3451 DGVTIAAAPTASGP
+3451 
-3465 RVPAEGARPKPG
+3465 
-3477 SSQNLPLLNA
+3477 
-3487 ENEIYGAV
+3487 
-3495 VENNLLIGNN
+3495 
-3505 RGIVLDGDLGMNG
+3505 
-3518 PNIHSR
+3518 
-3524 LMNNTVFNSNGAGI
+3524 
-3538 DILDGAAPTLLNNVL
+3538 
-3553 IENGIGVRGQNEGET
+3553 
-3568 VLRSTVFADNNVDVV
+3568 
-3583 GLGKGTEQQTIP
+3583 
-3595 SGQALFVN
+3595 
-3603 PDATGFNLAA
+3603 
-3613 GRPNFYPSD
+3613 
-3622 GSAVIDQSIASQPDR
+3622 
-3637 NNLVSIK
+3637 
-3644 DVIGIPPSPI
+3644 
-3654 VVSDRD
+3654 
-3660 LVGQLRENGSTSSGQ
+3660 
-3675 GQNVNIDIGAIDRSD
+3675 
-3690 VTGPLATLMIP
+3690 
-3701 GDNDGDG
+3701 
-3708 IDIDPANTILQLK
+3708 
-3721 SGTYGFF
+3721 
-3728 EILISEGAGIG
+3728 
-3739 PDESSIDSER
+3739 
-3749 VMLVENRRRL
+3749 
-3759 VPDTEVVIS
+3759 
-3768 YNSAN
+3768 
-3773 RTLRF
+3773 
-3778 QSPAGLW
+3778 
-3785 RPDAVYEILL
+3785 
-3795 LNEAL
+3795 
-3800 TLQDGTTR
+3800 
-3808 TPVADLAGNP
+3808 
-3818 LQPNRPD
+3818 
-3825 GQSRFTI
+3825 
-3832 VMPEVGIDFGD
+3832 
-3843 AYQSTTFADYATT
+3843 
-3856 REQDG
+3856 
-3861 ARHAIIDTYDPT
+3861 
-3873 TQEYHLAEPRLGRY
+3873 
-3887 VDDDYFDSKSQ
+3887 
-3898 SQMLVVD
+3898 
-3905 PSNPGELIGDDLV
+3905 
-3918 VTLTVDGNEQDP
+3918 
-3930 SSDGP
+3930 
-3935 FTITGLPG
+3935 
-3943 TDGTEVEI
+3943 
-3951 DPAATVQP
+3951 
-3959 GDNLSISA
+3959 
-3967 AHSFV
+3967 
-3972 AGSDVLGQEKL
+3972 
-3983 VYELVT
+3983 
-3989 TGSQASANRIPVEID
+3989 
-4004 PADST
+4004 
-4009 AEVMGKLAATLDAEL
+4009 
-4024 AARNLQVSVVYTSG
+4024 
-4038 SNSILLLPHDDEDGV
+4038 
-4053 PIGTF
+4053 
-4058 QGGAEDYLVFGET
+4058 
-4071 IVDDV
+4071 
-4076 DELLTSEVTG
+4076 
-4086 FLNPLDD
+4086 
-4093 SGTYFDVTVTGTGFL
+4093 
-4108 RAWVD
+4108 
-4113 FDDDGVFEADELVVD
+4113 
-4128 DESFTNAAAGV
+4128 
-4139 ETRRLKIDTPS
+4139 
-4150 DALAGRRWMRYRFS
+4150 
-4164 QDESVLPTGLVVGG
+4164 
-4178 ETEDYQIDVIRMVLP
+4178 
-4193 TANPD
+4193 
-4198 LFTIL
+4198 
-4203 EDGILDTSNLP
+4203 
-4214 AGEEPIDSND
+4214 
-4224 DDIPDEDELPVDVE
+4224 
-4238 FVIGEMPEFG
+4238 
-4248 TLDLETLDFL
+4248 
-4258 QTGNFIYDSNDD
+4258 
-4270 FNGIDTFTYRIT
+4270 
-4282 TQDSRS
+4282 
-4288 DDANG
+4288 
-4293 DFSSDY
+4293 
-4299 TTVTIDVLPLNDKPD
+4299 LPLN
-4314 ASASFVTGQE
+4314 
-4324 DRSMVITQDDL
+4324 
-4335 LEAADPDN
+4335 
-4343 ESPGPFVLPAG
+4343 
-4354 STTLEDRDV
+4354 
-4363 DLMNEAN
+4363 
-4370 QQFVIS
+4370 
-4376 AVQGNGTELITRTT
+4376 
-4390 PATTKGTGA
+4390 
-4399 NDLSNLEILENG
+4399 
-4411 GGITITVND
+4411 
-4420 SQVGDVFSLAYAGK
+4420 
-4434 SATFE
+4434 
-4439 LLDANNPEPKDGTV
+4439 
-4453 SVFVDS
+4453 
-4459 TSDAAAIANRLST
+4459 
-4472 KIADAFAGSDP
+4472 
-4483 AIDIAIDALTPNTL
+4483 
-4497 ELSFATPTVDVTAS
+4497 
-4511 GATFGG
+4511 
-4517 MQVADEVNVVAG
+4517 
-4529 PLSGDTVSLQL
+4529 
-4540 GSETIVFEFIVEG
+4540 
-4553 ESAASGNVGVALLPF
+4553 
-4568 ESSGDA
+4568 
-4574 ARAAAAHS
+4574 
-4582 LKQSMNQEFKSRNW
+4582 
-4596 GVAASI
+4596 
-4602 ADPIAEPNKIT
+4602 
-4613 ISETA
+4613 
-4618 ITAGRSLSTARGEA
+4618 
-4632 IALFDHAG
+4632 
-4640 ALIELYYIGK
+4640 
-4650 LDYNRDNNSPSLGGD
+4650 
-4665 AQNFDSLS
+4665 
-4673 FVATDDGI
+4673 
-4681 SIDLQNN
+4681 
-4688 RFVYGVPK
+4688 
-4696 TADLATADIEIKPL
+4696 
-4710 NDVPVVNADGNDD
+4710 
-4723 RVAMELDTLD
+4723 
-4733 PTVSNMTTP
+4733 
-4742 WESYFMGLGETVP
+4742 
-4755 VPTEDEPLVIPS
+4755 
-4767 DFLILNDLRARDSA
+4767 
-4781 QDENIDSSEA
+4781 
-4791 DNNDA
+4791 
-4796 GMRVSAAIPQWDPQF
+4796 
-4811 GGSVTV
+4811 
-4817 DPVTGDVTLVP
+4817 
-4828 PTDWYGD
+4828 
-4835 VSFKY
+4835 
-4840 TIVDEGIN
+4840 
-4848 ESIDGTRVDAP
+4848 
-4859 LVSPLSEAGLVTVSL
+4859 
-4874 QPVNDIP
+4874 
-4881 VAHDREMRF
+4881 
-4890 TETGAD
+4890 
-4896 VADEFVF
+4896 
-4903 TADDLIDPVLV
+4903 
-4914 APTGPGVVGPVPLVA
+4914 
-4929 NTPHA
+4929 
-4934 NTLGL
+4934 
-4939 PTPFNEAE
+4939 
-4947 QQMRV
+4947 
-4952 VEFSNANGDTVG
+4952 
-4964 VVDLLTGEGNEEL
+4964 
-4977 TLDSNTGGRYVLSF
+4977 
-4991 TDSVFTSGKF
+4991 
-5001 IPSPNYNERT
+5001 
-5011 PFDATDGFTYRIM
+5011 
-5024 DDGQADASEL
+5024 
-5034 NGQGYTDFDQLD
+5034 
-5046 EISALPQ
+5046 
-5053 PGVSEPAEVTIS
+5053 
-5065 VTKTNDAPGFDI
+5065 
-5077 PNLTLDILERDD
+5077 
-5089 QLGTVVEN
+5089 
-5097 FAENILPGPVTAI
+5097 
-5110 DETTHQNV
+5110 
-5118 SFSVT
+5118 
-5123 LDSSTPSNL
+5123 
-5132 IQSAALSP
+5132 
-5140 TGDLTVI
+5140 
-5147 TFPDAVGQAT
+5147 
-5157 LIVTATDAAND
+5157 
-5168 SSEPFVARTTV
+5168 
-5179 EQITINVRPV
+5179 
-5189 NDAPRLKEVLP
+5189 
-5200 DSDENP
+5200 
-5206 GSMGPH
+5206 
-5212 GLDEAWSVSADPQ
+5212 
-5225 SRGEITYT
+5225 
-5233 LREDNTQSGGIPQ
+5233 
-5246 GYNIPVVGTTGPGY
+5246 
-5260 QQLGLLDVFTVGV
+5260 
-5273 DNESTDVLPWVA
+5273 
-5285 VTSPASNGLSIDQQ
+5285 
-5299 NGYAAIEVD
+5299 
-5308 DVEDV
+5308 
-5313 VGDVF
+5313 
-5318 VLSYNGTART
+5318 
-5328 FTFYN
+5328 
-5333 SDNTEPNNGFINIG
+5333 
-5347 VDINND
+5347 
-5353 TPETIANSIQQSVF
+5353 
-5367 AAFETEFPVMSLEVD
+5367 
-5382 ANKVTAGPAFN
+5382 
-5393 TASLQQ
+5393 
-5399 IRLNPG
+5399 
-5405 GFGIASTNNPAIIK
+5405 
-5419 TDRGGTL
+5419 
-5426 QANFDDPN
+5426 
-5434 NATLIT
+5434 
-5440 SLTYTPLK
+5440 
-5448 DFNYDIYGSDS
+5448 
-5459 FSYDVIDDSP
+5459 
-5469 YGETYDLDDSDLVPD
+5469 
-5484 RLISTNRVILNL
+5484 
-5496 NPVND
+5496 
-5501 RPEFQVQDMVVQ
+5501 
-5513 ERGIDIETITDNAGS
+5513 
-5528 AQMKFG
+5528 
-5534 EDHGLVAGDSFV
+5534 
-5546 VSGVSD
+5546 
-5552 SAYDVLH
+5552 
-5559 TVSSVADSITVVTNV
+5559 
-5574 SYISDATGGQAQVTF
+5574 
-5589 DTVALALTEDYGYYT
+5589 
-5604 GTSFASGVVG
+5604 
-5614 GPVSTAFD
+5614 
-5622 ELSQIVN
+5622 
-5629 FELELESP
+5629 
-5637 DPAVEAFPAS
+5637 
-5647 YPANSVASDFF
+5647 
-5658 AQTPSIDQS
+5658 
-5667 GSLSF
+5667 
-5672 EANPDVFGEF
+5672 
-5682 IFKVQLVDDEDAGID
+5682 
-5697 RGDLNTSEPVFLTIN
+5697 
-5712 ILAVNDPPI
+5712 
-5721 EDPSV
+5721 
-5726 DLDQLTREDVPFE
+5726 
-5739 IDADE
+5739 
-5744 LLSAFF
+5744 
-5750 PGPSNESNQD
+5750 
-5760 LGFAPEEFPKQSEQ
+5760 
-5774 GGLLEYNRNNAGDI
+5774 
-5788 EGLSYTPPRDFNGE
+5788 
-5802 DVFSYTVVDNGQSGT
+5802 
-5817 TVGGLNANPRMSVK
+5817 
-5831 NVTVTIGAVN
+5831 
-5841 DIPRFSGVLDQVH
+5841 
-5854 DENEAGIAIENWAT
+5854 
-5868 NVLAGPLTAA
+5868 
-5878 DEIEL
+5878 
-5883 QTLEFKFTSIGPVD
+5883 
-5897 DIFSVSPTA
+5897 
-5906 VIDPV
+5906 
-5911 TATASLHYELKQ
+5911 
-5923 DAFGQASFSVI
+5923 
-5934 LEDSGP
+5934 
-5940 GSQANGDKR
+5940 
-5949 ISHPPRTFTVY
+5949 
-5960 VNNVNNPPTFS
+5960 
-5971 LDQGLVSVAEDSG
+5971 
-5984 LQTVQVISDISAGPA
+5984 
-5999 NEMQTV
+5999 
-6005 DFEVVPQNVDETFF
+6005 
-6019 LIQPTISDTGH
+6019 
-6030 LRFRTSENANTGGAG
+6030 
-6045 PVVLQVV
+6045 
-6052 ATDSGGAS
+6052 
-6060 GEPVEILLEVN
+6060 
-6071 PVNDRP
+6071 
-6077 EANDDLLADID
+6077 
-6088 EDQLLI
+6088 
-6094 IPEASLLGND
+6094 
-6104 VDVDVDDTMTLQLA
+6104 
-6118 SNVSVLDAQLSFNS
+6118 
-6132 GNAEVT
+6132 
-6138 YDPSQSS
+6138 
-6145 LIQALNEGQF
+6145 
-6155 LEDSFEYSVVD
+6155 
-6166 AGGLTS
+6166 
-6172 ELATVS
+6172 
-6178 FRVYGV
+6178 
-6184 NDAPVGVPD
+6184 
-6193 VAEINQNN
+6193 
-6201 RAVIDVLQ
+6201 
-6209 NDSDIDGSID
+6209 
-6219 EQSVLIERGAA
+6219 
-6230 FGTLTVNNDGIIN
+6230 
-6243 YRSFGPLRGNDT
+6243 
-6255 FFYSVADDQGAR
+6255 
-6267 SESILVTILGN
+6267 
-6278 LPPDTKDDV
+6278 
-6287 AVTAQSTPVMIPI
+6287 
-6300 LSNDSDPDGSI
+6300 
-6311 NTQSVSIAFTPNYG
+6311 
-6325 TAAIQ
+6325 
-6330 SDGQVLYTPSE
+6330 
-6341 SYVGLDYF
+6341 
-6349 QYTVLDDDGRE
+6349 
-6360 SGVATVTVQVNAT
+6360 
-6373 SSAMQNA
+6373 
-6380 SNKFDVN
+6380 
-6387 ADNAVTPIDPLLIL
+6387 
-6401 NALARLGVSS
+6401 
-6411 FPVPENPVVPDYL
+6411 
-6424 DVNGDERISIQDV
+6424 
-6437 KAVLDE
+6437 
-6443 LGRIESGSGEGE
+6443 
-6455 EATQTVPLTQW
+6455 
-6466 YANANVIQIS
+6466 
-6476 AGSIQSEDLADAN
+6476 
-6489 KIMLPNCVPMI
+6489 
-6500 KEDVIDLLAADQ
+6500 
-6512 DDRSE
+6512 
-6517 DDGSEKDD
+6517 
-6525 FELIDEV
+6525 
-6532 LADIF
+6532 